1 MSVAALLLAM
11 VITPTSG
18 LAATSR
24 ASAQISGIEPD
35 EPVVDG
41 AHCFE
46 WYDRRPLGNG
56 VRASSEME
64 DERCA
69 ANYVSSCSS

>member
-24 ASAQISGIEPD
+24 ASAQISGIGPD

-41 AHCFE
+41 
-46 WYDRRPLGNG
+46 G
-56 VRASSEME
+56 S
-64 DERCA
+64 
-69 ANYVSSCSS
+69 VSSGTIAARLGTEC